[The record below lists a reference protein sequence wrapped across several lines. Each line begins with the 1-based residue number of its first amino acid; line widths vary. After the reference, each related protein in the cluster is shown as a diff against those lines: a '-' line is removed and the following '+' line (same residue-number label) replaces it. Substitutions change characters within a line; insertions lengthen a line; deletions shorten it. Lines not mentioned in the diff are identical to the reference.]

1 MCFHQLCVAVHM
13 KRILP
18 RTFLSPPTLM
28 KYPISVNATTT
39 TIARL
44 QKQMHTILLKTR
56 NNVVNMKATLIDTL
70 LSLIW
75 MAFKLLYKQER
86 MMDLNTVFRQ

>member
-1 MCFHQLCVAVHM
+1 
-13 KRILP
+13 
-18 RTFLSPPTLM
+18 M